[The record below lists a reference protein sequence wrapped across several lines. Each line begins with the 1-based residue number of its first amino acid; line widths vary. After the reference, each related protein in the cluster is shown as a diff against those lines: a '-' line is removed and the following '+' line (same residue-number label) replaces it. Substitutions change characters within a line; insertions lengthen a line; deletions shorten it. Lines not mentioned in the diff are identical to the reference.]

1 MLLISWMIRI
11 FDLATNVKSLYLVL
25 GIHALKILFIIHAIG
40 PVQELFQN
48 SEFWIRSQADSET
61 IERLQSNAG
70 EILARIQHESDFQK
84 SYFRCSRQENDC
96 ILQNAHNEPKCVDTM
111 VNTSTKLV
119 AILPAHPEGDP
130 APTISQPIL
139 LTYSDNTTVKLK
151 SWRTFLH
158 SAAIGLIFWPLIV
171 ELRHYLYTPMRWRR
185 CELFWFYKNG
195 QKFLKITPND
205 LLTLEMALTEPPRN
219 T

>member
-119 AILPAHPEGDP
+119 AILLARGPLRGAPA
-130 APTISQPIL
+130 ISQPIL
-139 LTYSDNTTVKLK
+139 LTYSPLYQHILLRYWPILQQKSEKCLLLQLVPISQQNVLIQCWISTRIHCWTRTWTMQIHSCPWKL
-151 SWRTFLH
+151 
-158 SAAIGLIFWPLIV
+158 P
-171 ELRHYLYTPMRWRR
+171 
-185 CELFWFYKNG
+185 
-195 QKFLKITPND
+195 Q
-205 LLTLEMALTEPPRN
+205 
-219 T
+219 